1 MITDY
6 HAKFFAH
13 ALLRSSTED
22 GIGKISRSLFDAAV
36 DLNPHQI
43 DAALFA
49 LQSPLSKG
57 VILADEV
64 GLGKTIEAALVL
76 CQFWAER
83 KRRLIIVCPASLRKQ
98 WNIELFEKFNIPSM
112 ILESKNCNELKSK
125 GITNPFVQNNVI
137 ICSYQF
143 LHNQK
148 ELAKTVKWDLAIIDE
163 AHKLRNAYRA
173 SNVLGQS
180 IKWAL
185 EDTKKLL
192 LTATPLQNSLME
204 LFGLCSIIDDFI
216 FGDSK
221 SFRHLY
227 VNDEDLKGLKARLK
241 GFCKRTLRSQVLAY
255 IPFTNRRAITIRFE
269 QADKEYKLYQDV
281 TDFLQRPDSY
291 AVPTSQKTLIT
302 LVLRKI
308 LASSSFAL
316 IATLETIK
324 KRLELIRDNQPI
336 QVSLVQE
343 LLEDESL
350 DMEELEEIED
360 TESILAEEEEKEN
373 LYSQESSQ
381 ERLKQEIAL
390 LSGFIEQAT
399 SIQVDS
405 KTQRLKEAI
414 EQGFV
419 EAKKMKALKKVI
431 VFTES
436 RRTQAYLKKYLDQNG
451 YAGKTVVFNGTNTDP
466 ESKNI
471 YDQWRE
477 KNKDSGRISGV
488 VTADRRNAILD
499 HFRDEAEI
507 LIATESAAEGI
518 NLQFCSLV
526 INYDLPWNPQ
536 RIEQRIGRCHR
547 YGQIHDVVVINF
559 LNERNEVDRR
569 VYELLEYKF
578 KLFDGVFGSSDEVL
592 GSLES
597 GVDFEKEVLK
607 IYQDCRKPEEIQL
620 AFNVLQ
626 LKMEAEIKSRLKE
639 TKEILIE
646 HFDQD
651 VHDRLKVHL
660 DQTRE
665 HLGRMEN
672 RFWKVT
678 QNVLNKNAIFEEK
691 YHQFE
696 LQKVTANCL
705 KGTYHLISKQKNK
718 KNIEGYYLYRM
729 SHPLGEHV
737 LDSAIKKNTPLVE
750 LSFDMTHHPAHITV
764 VEELKGKK
772 GWLILSKLTIESY
785 DKDEYLLFNAFDD
798 QGNQIHPEVCEKL
811 FDCEAMEKPI
821 GLTEEIKSQ
830 LENDARIH
838 TSATLESAFER
849 NNHFFKEE
857 CDRLFRWSD
866 DLMLSAEKELKD
878 TKLQLRELNRQF
890 RLATNQQERLELELK
905 VKEVSKKQRDQRQ
918 RIYDVEDEI
927 NLKRDG
933 LIDQLKAKI
942 AQKTQ
947 SETLFM
953 IRWSVV

>member
-1 MITDY
+1 MSQALKITDY

-13 ALLRSSTED
+13 ALLRSSTEE

-49 LQSPLSKG
+49 LKSPLSKG

-64 GLGKTIEAALVL
+64 GLGKTIEASLVL

-83 KRRLIIVCPASLRKQ
+83 KRKLVIVCPASLRKQ
-98 WNIELFEKFNIPSM
+98 WSMELSEKFNIPSIIM
-112 ILESKNCNELKSK
+112 ESKNFNAFTDH
-125 GITNPFVQNNVI
+125 GIVNPFEQNTVI

-143 LHNQK
+143 IHNQK
-148 ELAKTVKWDLAIIDE
+148 ELAKLVHWDLVIIDE
-163 AHKLRNAYRA
+163 SHKLRNAYRK

-180 IKWAL
+180 IKWTF

-204 LFGLCSIIDDFI
+204 LFGLCSIIDDYI

-221 SFRHLY
+221 SFRQQY
-227 VNDEDLKGLKARLK
+227 VNEEDLKGLKNRLK
-241 GFCKRTLRSQVLAY
+241 SFCKRTLRNQVLAY
-255 IPFTNRRAITIRFE
+255 IPFTNRRAITIRFD
-269 QADKEYKLYQDV
+269 QDDKEYKLYQDV
-281 TDFLQRPDSY
+281 TSFLQIPDSY

-324 KRLELIRDNQPI
+324 KRLLQIRDSQPVQDDLLSELI
-336 QVSLVQE
+336 
-343 LLEDESL
+343 EDESI
-350 DMEELEEIED
+350 DSDEIEEIENQED
-360 TESILAEEEEKEN
+360 QLNEEDKDKQIITEK
-373 LYSQESSQ
+373 
-381 ERLKQEIAL
+381 LKNEISL
-390 LSGFIEQAT
+390 LSGFIEQAKD
-399 SIQVDS
+399 IHIDA
-405 KTQRLKEAI
+405 KTKRLKEAI

-436 RRTQAYLKKYLDQNG
+436 RRTQAYLKEYLDQNG
-451 YAGKTVVFNGTNTDP
+451 YVGKTVVFNGTNTDQ
-466 ESKNI
+466 ESKKI
-471 YDQWRE
+471 YEQWIE

-488 VTADRRNAILD
+488 ITADRRNAILD

-559 LNERNEVDRR
+559 LNQRNDVDRR

-578 KLFDGVFGSSDEVL
+578 KLFDGVFGASDEVL

-597 GVDFEKEVLK
+597 GVDFEREVLK
-607 IYQDCRKPEEIQL
+607 IYQNCRKPEEIQL

-626 LKMEAEIKSRLKE
+626 LKMETEIQTRFKE

-651 VHDRLKVHL
+651 VHDRLKVNL
-660 DQTRE
+660 DKTRE
-665 HLGRMEN
+665 HLDRMEN
-672 RFWKVT
+672 RFWNVT
-678 QNVLNKNAIFEEK
+678 QNVLQKKAVFNDRE
-691 YHQFE
+691 HQFKLLE
-696 LQKVTANCL
+696 NTANCL
-705 KGTYHLISKQKNK
+705 KGTYHLISKQKDK
-718 KNIEGYYLYRM
+718 KNIDGYYLYRM
-729 SHPLGEHV
+729 SHPLGEFV
-737 LDSAIKKNTPLVE
+737 LDSARQKSTPLAE
-750 LSFDMTHHPAHITV
+750 LSFDITHHPTHISV
-764 VEELKGKK
+764 VGKLKGKK
-772 GWLILSKLTIESY
+772 GWLILSKLSIESY
-785 DKDEYLLFNAFDD
+785 DKDEYLLFNAFDE
-798 QGNQIHPEVCEKL
+798 QGMPIHAEVCEKL
-811 FDCEAMEKPI
+811 FDCESTVKQIQIP
-821 GLTEEIKSQ
+821 EEIKSQ
-830 LENDARIH
+830 LENDAKIH
-838 TSATLESAFER
+838 ASATMETALER
-849 NNHFFKEE
+849 NNHFFREE

-866 DLMLSAEKELKD
+866 DLLLSAEKELKD
-878 TKLQLRELNRQF
+878 TKLQLREINRQL
-890 RLATNQQERLELELK
+890 RLSTNHQERLEIELK
-905 VKEVSKKQRDQRQ
+905 VKETSKKQREQRQ
-918 RIYDVEDEI
+918 RIFDVEDEI
-927 NLKRDG
+927 NQKRDI
-933 LIDQLKAKI
+933 LIDQLKAKLT
-942 AQKTQ
+942 QKTQ
-947 SETLFM
+947 HETLF
-953 IRWSVV
+953 IIKWSVV